1 VRTRV
6 VVRKDE
12 CAADLPRGA
21 PPLHH
26 AFRVCVLPFF
36 FLSFLSKRNA
46 YFFFRQKKRTLHINR
61 IVVKTMVAIASLS
74 AGTLKFR
81 KFPPSVELK
90 NPNPSEFNPHIAVA
104 LGTSEGHLVP
114 IMRVELPDGK
124 ILEPD
129 AYRNLHMLEEFEIR
143 NPSEYLHFE
152 VLDVERTKEE
162 KENLV
167 VVAAVDGDN
176 NSGGKR
182 YEKGTTKKTPSTRKG
197 HEENPKYVVIA
208 STSIAVSHMLEDN
221 WSHKLYGHCYKYV
234 ELDSPDGKEKNVCT
248 MKLQMDYKVV
258 PEE

>member
-1 VRTRV
+1 MSVLLIYP
-6 VVRKDE
+6 
-12 CAADLPRGA
+12 AA
-21 PPLHH
+21 PLRSTTLF
-26 AFRVCVLPFF
+26 AFAFFLFSSFPFF
-36 FLSFLSKRNA
+36 RNA

-90 NPNPSEFNPHIAVA
+90 NPNPSDFNPHIAVA

-182 YEKGTTKKTPSTRKG
+182 

-234 ELDSPDGKEKNVCT
+234 ERDSPDGKEKNVCT

>member
-1 VRTRV
+1 MSVLLIYP
-6 VVRKDE
+6 
-12 CAADLPRGA
+12 AA
-21 PPLHH
+21 PLRSTTLF
-26 AFRVCVLPFF
+26 AFAFFLFSSFPFF
-36 FLSFLSKRNA
+36 RNETL

-61 IVVKTMVAIASLS
+61 IVVKSMVAIASLS
-74 AGTLKFR
+74 AGTLTFR

-182 YEKGTTKKTPSTRKG
+182 

>member
-1 VRTRV
+1 MGVLLIYP
-6 VVRKDE
+6 
-12 CAADLPRGA
+12 AA
-21 PPLHH
+21 PLRSTTLF
-26 AFRVCVLPFF
+26 AFAFFLFSSFPFF
-36 FLSFLSKRNA
+36 RNETL

-61 IVVKTMVAIASLS
+61 IVVKSMVAIASLS
-74 AGTLKFR
+74 AGTLTFR

-182 YEKGTTKKTPSTRKG
+182 

>member
-36 FLSFLSKRNA
+36 FLSFLSKRFI
-46 YFFFRQKKRTLHINR
+46 FFFAKKKRTLHINR

-182 YEKGTTKKTPSTRKG
+182 HEKGTTKKTPSTRKG

>member
-1 VRTRV
+1 MSVLLIYP
-6 VVRKDE
+6 
-12 CAADLPRGA
+12 AA
-21 PPLHH
+21 PLRSTTLF
-26 AFRVCVLPFF
+26 AFAFFLFSSFPFF
-36 FLSFLSKRNA
+36 RNA

-182 YEKGTTKKTPSTRKG
+182 

>member
-1 VRTRV
+1 LRSS
-6 VVRKDE
+6 
-12 CAADLPRGA
+12 
-21 PPLHH
+21 
-26 AFRVCVLPFF
+26 FFLPF
-36 FLSFLSKRNA
+36 LSSETL

-61 IVVKTMVAIASLS
+61 IVVKSMVAIASLS
-74 AGTLKFR
+74 AGTLTFR

-182 YEKGTTKKTPSTRKG
+182 

>member
-1 VRTRV
+1 
-6 VVRKDE
+6 
-12 CAADLPRGA
+12 
-21 PPLHH
+21 
-26 AFRVCVLPFF
+26 
-36 FLSFLSKRNA
+36 
-46 YFFFRQKKRTLHINR
+46 
-61 IVVKTMVAIASLS
+61 MVAIASLS

-81 KFPPSVELK
+81 KFPPSVELQ
-90 NPNPSEFNPHIAVA
+90 NPTPSEFKPHIAVA

-182 YEKGTTKKTPSTRKG
+182 HEKGTTKKTPSTRKG

-208 STSIAVSHMLEDN
+208 STSIAVSHRRLALSAWNNLFTEPSGPGFPDFAWADARSELRRSSSASMYDFVTR
-221 WSHKLYGHCYKYV
+221 SRSTAVCAGDV
-234 ELDSPDGKEKNVCT
+234 EL
-248 MKLQMDYKVV
+248 
-258 PEE
+258 

>member
-1 VRTRV
+1 
-6 VVRKDE
+6 
-12 CAADLPRGA
+12 
-21 PPLHH
+21 
-26 AFRVCVLPFF
+26 
-36 FLSFLSKRNA
+36 
-46 YFFFRQKKRTLHINR
+46 
-61 IVVKTMVAIASLS
+61 MVAIASLS

-182 YEKGTTKKTPSTRKG
+182 HEKGTTKKNAFDEKRTR
-197 HEENPKYVVIA
+197 
-208 STSIAVSHMLEDN
+208 
-221 WSHKLYGHCYKYV
+221 
-234 ELDSPDGKEKNVCT
+234 GKSKIRRDREHVDCGFAH
-248 MKLQMDYKVV
+248 VGR
-258 PEE
+258 

>member
-1 VRTRV
+1 
-6 VVRKDE
+6 
-12 CAADLPRGA
+12 
-21 PPLHH
+21 
-26 AFRVCVLPFF
+26 
-36 FLSFLSKRNA
+36 
-46 YFFFRQKKRTLHINR
+46 
-61 IVVKTMVAIASLS
+61 MVAIASLS

-182 YEKGTTKKTPSTRKG
+182 

>member
-1 VRTRV
+1 
-6 VVRKDE
+6 
-12 CAADLPRGA
+12 
-21 PPLHH
+21 
-26 AFRVCVLPFF
+26 
-36 FLSFLSKRNA
+36 
-46 YFFFRQKKRTLHINR
+46 
-61 IVVKTMVAIASLS
+61 MVAIASLS
-74 AGTLKFR
+74 AGTLTFR

-182 YEKGTTKKTPSTRKG
+182 

>member
-1 VRTRV
+1 
-6 VVRKDE
+6 
-12 CAADLPRGA
+12 
-21 PPLHH
+21 
-26 AFRVCVLPFF
+26 
-36 FLSFLSKRNA
+36 
-46 YFFFRQKKRTLHINR
+46 
-61 IVVKTMVAIASLS
+61 MVAIASLS

-129 AYRNLHMLEEFEIR
+129 ARRNLEMLEEFEIR

-152 VLDVERTKEE
+152 VIDVERTKED
-162 KENLV
+162 KENII
-167 VVAAVDGDN
+167 
-176 NSGGKR
+176 GG
-182 YEKGTTKKTPSTRKG
+182 EKGKVEQT
-197 HEENPKYVVIA
+197 ENPKYVVIA

-221 WSHKLYGHCYKYV
+221 WSHKLYGHCYKFI
-234 ELDSPDGKEKNVCT
+234 ELASPDGKEQNVCT

-258 PEE
+258 SED

>member
-1 VRTRV
+1 MSVLLIYP
-6 VVRKDE
+6 
-12 CAADLPRGA
+12 AA
-21 PPLHH
+21 PLRSTTLF
-26 AFRVCVLPFF
+26 AFAFFLFSSFPFF
-36 FLSFLSKRNA
+36 RNA

-182 YEKGTTKKTPSTRKG
+182 

-234 ELDSPDGKEKNVCT
+234 ERDSPDGKEKNVCT

>member
-1 VRTRV
+1 MSVLLIYP
-6 VVRKDE
+6 
-12 CAADLPRGA
+12 AA
-21 PPLHH
+21 PLRSTTLF
-26 AFRVCVLPFF
+26 AFAFFLFSSFPFF
-36 FLSFLSKRNA
+36 RNETL

-61 IVVKTMVAIASLS
+61 IVVKSMVAIASLS
-74 AGTLKFR
+74 AGTLTFR

-182 YEKGTTKKTPSTRKG
+182 

-221 WSHKLYGHCYKYV
+221 WSHKLYGHCY
-234 ELDSPDGKEKNVCT
+234 NIRRT
-248 MKLQMDYKVV
+248 HMW
-258 PEE
+258 

>member
-1 VRTRV
+1 
-6 VVRKDE
+6 
-12 CAADLPRGA
+12 
-21 PPLHH
+21 
-26 AFRVCVLPFF
+26 
-36 FLSFLSKRNA
+36 
-46 YFFFRQKKRTLHINR
+46 
-61 IVVKTMVAIASLS
+61 
-74 AGTLKFR
+74 
-81 KFPPSVELK
+81 
-90 NPNPSEFNPHIAVA
+90 
-104 LGTSEGHLVP
+104 
-114 IMRVELPDGK
+114 MRVELPDGK